1 MESKEALSIRSE
13 HTLRSENLPFDI
25 DVWYPLLK
33 EHTFPTYFLPLSV
46 KEARAILNMY
56 QTSIL
61 RRKWLRPEDVDTL
74 RNLEDRIG
82 LLMNKHFQG
91 KSAFMRLCG
100 RSPKDAD
107 PLNHQQVME
116 SYYSW
121 MEKLVAEGYSTKD
134 PNTHFMAF
142 VKFNWM
148 KVTTAVEVMNLLL
161 TSERVHIDM
170 DDWLRYGE
178 PEQIV
183 LREWEP
189 ELLIENEFRAFV
201 FKNKLNAISQYDHY
215 GVFPNLSKI
224 KDRVQNKILDK
235 WNEVHELI
243 GEDSYVIDFGYLP
256 EKDCVCVIELSP
268 FLDCTGPACFRWS
281 IPEDR
286 EILRNGPFEFRLNS
300 VSKVTEGLVQ
310 AGIFDRFQNSTPNR
324 RYWEWFEEV
333 KPSKKSRCD
342 LSDSEVFFS
351 LFLSSFFSLFL
362 LIF

>member
-1 MESKEALSIRSE
+1 MSTPAERRQRQRKGDPTIYDNITDERREMESKEALSIRSE

-170 DDWLRYGE
+170 DDWLRCND
-178 PEQIV
+178 
-183 LREWEP
+183 
-189 ELLIENEFRAFV
+189 ELPHPSPSSLPPPHR
-201 FKNKLNAISQYDHY
+201 KSSGSHLPQYH
-215 GVFPNLSKI
+215 VTLTIMF
-224 KDRVQNKILDK
+224 
-235 WNEVHELI
+235 
-243 GEDSYVIDFGYLP
+243 YVCD
-256 EKDCVCVIELSP
+256 
-268 FLDCTGPACFRWS
+268 WS
-281 IPEDR
+281 H
-286 EILRNGPFEFRLNS
+286 
-300 VSKVTEGLVQ
+300 
-310 AGIFDRFQNSTPNR
+310 
-324 RYWEWFEEV
+324 
-333 KPSKKSRCD
+333 
-342 LSDSEVFFS
+342 
-351 LFLSSFFSLFL
+351 
-362 LIF
+362 